1 MLTGEAAF
9 TGPTA
14 QAVIARR
21 FIHTPPDVTSVRS
34 SVPGSISRVVAQLLS
49 KAPEDRQASGAMV
62 VSSLVS
68 GAAVVAAPAR
78 ATDETSIAVLPFASL
93 SRDPDDEFFA
103 DGVTEEILNALAH
116 IPKLRVAA
124 RSSAF
129 SFKGKNEDLRS
140 VGAKLNV
147 GTILEGTIRRAGSR
161 LRVTAQLSSVVDGYQ
176 LWAERYDRVA
186 EDVFAVQDEIA
197 ASIADRF
204 RLTLA
209 GDQTGRA
216 LKPPT
221 QDIRAYELY
230 LKGRA
235 LLYQRGRS
243 IPPAL
248 ECFEQAVALDPNY
261 AHAWA
266 GMADAY
272 TTSGYSGFTPGA
284 DVMPKAMAAAR
295 RALELDPELA
305 EAHCA
310 FACATLMWERDY
322 ELAERE
328 FKHAMKLNPNYA
340 QTQAWY
346 GLFFLQWTS
355 GRDRESFEILNA
367 ASRKDPLSS
376 YAQVILSFA
385 EIAAGRN
392 ADAIAHA
399 RRGNELD
406 PKSYLAQWV
415 LMEALSISGH
425 YAEAEQRAESALAMS
440 GRHAWALCG
449 LVKIYERW
457 GKPDDA
463 RRVFAEA
470 IEREQ
475 RGYMQP
481 TMMAYAAAAT
491 GDMDRGIAYADR
503 AERER
508 DPLFVILARLWPDY
522 DDLRGDPRFAAIVD
536 RLRLPK

>member
-1 MLTGEAAF
+1 
-9 TGPTA
+9 
-14 QAVIARR
+14 
-21 FIHTPPDVTSVRS
+21 
-34 SVPGSISRVVAQLLS
+34 
-49 KAPEDRQASGAMV
+49 MV

-140 VGAKLNV
+140 VGAKLN
-147 GTILEGTIRRAGSR
+147 
-161 LRVTAQLSSVVDGYQ
+161 VTAQLSSVVDGYQ